1 MKDDIRLN
9 GIAVNHITG
18 QKINTCKSSEIYNIQ
33 NAICFFLLT
42 DWQLSEIQVN
52 SQLQHRSAV
61 TEITQ

>member
-33 NAICFFLLT
+33 NAICFFSVDRLAVK
-42 DWQLSEIQVN
+42 WN
-52 SQLQHRSAV
+52 SGK
-61 TEITQ
+61 